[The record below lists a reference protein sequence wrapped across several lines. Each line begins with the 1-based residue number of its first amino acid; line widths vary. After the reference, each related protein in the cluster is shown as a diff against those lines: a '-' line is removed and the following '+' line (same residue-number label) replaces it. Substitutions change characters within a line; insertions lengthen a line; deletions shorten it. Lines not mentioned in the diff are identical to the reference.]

1 MEAAILQDLI
11 DDEVEEAFGHR
22 DRWAILPLGSTEY
35 HGPRGPY
42 GTDHFNARQIGE
54 MVAASIGAILL
65 PSLPY
70 GYSPGHKDYVGT
82 IHLEQETLS
91 RILADIVE
99 SLVRHGVSRVLM
111 LLGHWG
117 NYDAALETKRI
128 FEERVQGVQ
137 IEVIRLFDDSVLDN
151 EGLDEVFGGTNCHGH
166 GGAREVAA
174 ALYARPHLD
183 PPPPEEVAKRFPP
196 LEERNY
202 KELGWQGLPEE
213 ASAERGEKAVEIV
226 ADAIVRYLEK
236 LKD

>member
-1 MEAAILQDLI
+1 MDAAILQDLI
-11 DDEVEEAFGHR
+11 DDEAEEAFGHK
-22 DRWAILPLGSTEY
+22 DRWTILPLGSTEY

-42 GTDHFNARQIGE
+42 GTDHYNARQIGE
-54 MVAASIGAILL
+54 RVAASIGAILL

-70 GYSPGHKDYVGT
+70 GYSPAHKDYTGT

-91 RILADIVE
+91 RILADIVG
-99 SLVRHGVSRVLM
+99 SLARYGVSRVLM

-117 NYDAALETKRI
+117 NYETALETKRV
-128 FEERVQGVQ
+128 FEERDQRVQ

-151 EGLDEVFGGTNCHGH
+151 EGLDEAFGGTYCHGH

-183 PPPPEEVAKRFPP
+183 PPTPEEVAGKHPP

-226 ADAIVRYLEK
+226 AEAIVRYLESRES
-236 LKD
+236 